1 MKYSFP
7 DPDGPLAPEWKAPL
21 ERMMAITAGDRRYRW
36 LDPDDLMVMVRL
48 LRPPRP
54 SIVVYKHS
62 YSRRHLNL
70 DDSAQAYR
78 YIPPRRG
85 SKSQGRH
92 DRHRSLDDALKA
104 LALYELP
111 WMKPGLELERRGL
124 DWGPAVDAQVAA
136 RGRRARRVRR
146 AGRSLR
152 LLQRPSLGRR

>member
-104 LALYELP
+104 LALYEL
-111 WMKPGLELERRGL
+111 RG
-124 DWGPAVDAQVAA
+124 
-136 RGRRARRVRR
+136 
-146 AGRSLR
+146 
-152 LLQRPSLGRR
+152 